1 MFDYSSQPRQHP
13 PPLDLP
19 SLLYRTESMVL
30 SMRKMELQRAERAR
44 GRAAA
49 RKSTVEE
56 ISLATDRCDYL
67 TVRVVQ

>member
-1 MFDYSSQPRQHP
+1 
-13 PPLDLP
+13 
-19 SLLYRTESMVL
+19 MVL

-56 ISLATDRCDYL
+56 ISLATDRGDYL